1 MYSFDQK
8 NQVNLFLLSLGL
20 GFLLGIF
27 YDIVRTVRI
36 SFTKSRA
43 AVIIF
48 DILYFL
54 FVAVATFLFILSVNK
69 GEIRFYFLFGEIIGW
84 LIYYFTF
91 GVAAIKISD
100 CFARIIKRTGECIK
114 KVVSAPFRLFFGL
127 LGKFFRKVAV
137 LFKKTQKKSR
147 KNRKKLL
154 PKIKLY
160 VYNLK
165 GMLKR

>member
-8 NQVNLFLLSLGL
+8 NQLNLFLLSLGL

-36 SFTKSRA
+36 SFTKSRT

-48 DILYFL
+48 DIFYFL
-54 FVAVATFLFILSVNK
+54 SASAVTFLFILSVNK
-69 GEIRFYFLFGEIIGW
+69 GEVRFYFLFGEAVGW
-84 LIYYFTF
+84 LFYYFSL
-91 GVAAIKISD
+91 GKAAIKISGI
-100 CFARIIKRTGECIK
+100 FSHIIKAVSKCVK
-114 KVVSAPFRLFFGL
+114 KVIFAPFRLIFGFADKIYSKL
-127 LGKFFRKVAV
+127 RFI
-137 LFKKTQKKSR
+137 FKKTQKKSR

-165 GMLKR
+165 GILKR